1 MIKNIF
7 IAMDDTNAAKFENEF
22 DLADN
27 AYSPSDQ
34 LTTGAFR
41 ATDMTRDGKTVY
53 SIVTDDPSI
62 KEFKSKMGDFVHPL
76 MTELNNLSVHNTNA
90 LFNVYR
96 LLVPTDYQQI
106 VLSTKAGGETS
117 QKLQEIFSAPADNKK
132 SLYEYKPNGLTN
144 TKTATVYDSFSITI
158 MADDFSLDTLDRLDA
173 FRTFMDETV
182 TKLNNGE
189 AADAPTTERILTEKL
204 GTDWANFYNVAN
216 DHIARAPYKYL
227 GHGVAEYGVF
237 TDSGIQTLPRAW
249 FDQHITNDTR
259 HVIADSFDGF
269 SLTEERAYSAMAGD
283 GVDRSEIEDLI
294 WSNDEN
300 DASYT
305 NQAVRYLSGESDD
318 ILRGVISGFQTNTR
332 IFEVEVTLDDGTSTQ
347 VEVFVD
353 TTTGLVATDSDVPE
367 NNQKAILYLQNNMPG
382 QSDADYSELYKEINV
397 ALIKKAAD
405 MGYYENL

>member
-1 MIKNIF
+1 
-7 IAMDDTNAAKFENEF
+7 MDDTNAAKFENEF

-41 ATDMTRDGKTVY
+41 ATDMTRDDKTVY
-53 SIVTDDPSI
+53 SIVTDDSSI
-62 KEFKSKMGDFVHPL
+62 AEFKSKMSDFVHPL
-76 MTELNNLSVHNTNA
+76 ITDLNNVSVHNKNA

-96 LLVPTDYQQI
+96 LLVPSDYQQI

-117 QKLQEIFSAPADNKK
+117 QKLQEIFAAPYDNTK
-132 SLYEYKPNGLTN
+132 SLYEYKPSGLTN
-144 TKTATVYDSFSITI
+144 AKTATVYDAFSITI

-173 FRTFMDETV
+173 FRTFMDQTV

-189 AADAPTTERILTEKL
+189 AADASTTQRILTEKL

-237 TDSGIQTLPRAW
+237 TDDGIQTLPRAW

-259 HVIADSFDGF
+259 HLIADSFDGF

-283 GVDRSEIEDLI
+283 GVDRSEIEALI
-294 WSNDEN
+294 SSNPESDT
-300 DASYT
+300 SYT

-318 ILRGVISGFQTNTR
+318 ILRGVISDFQNNTR
-332 IFEVEVTLDDGTSTQ
+332 IFEVAVTLSDGSLRT
-347 VEVFVD
+347 VNIFID
-353 TTTGLVATDSDVPE
+353 TTEEFVGTGIEGLVEGDD
-367 NNQKAILYLQNNMPG
+367 QKAILDQAFDLLYDAMPYTDDPATNPYDKFSDTFEAYGQKMNYL
-382 QSDADYSELYKEINV
+382 DL
-397 ALIKKAAD
+397 
-405 MGYYENL
+405 

>member
-117 QKLQEIFSAPADNKK
+117 QKLQEIFSGPNYTE
-132 SLYEYKPNGLTN
+132 SVYEYKPNGLTN
-144 TKTATVYDSFSITI
+144 AKTATVYDAFSISI
-158 MADDFSLDTLDRLDA
+158 KADDFSLNTLDRLDA
-173 FRTFMDETV
+173 FRTFMDQTV
-182 TKLNNGE
+182 TKLNDGE
-189 AADAPTTERILTEKL
+189 AADASTTQRILTEKL

-216 DHIARAPYKYL
+216 DHIAGAPYKYL

-237 TDSGIQTLPRAW
+237 TDDGIQTLPRAW

-259 HVIADSFDGF
+259 HLIADSFDGF

-283 GVDRSEIEDLI
+283 GVDRSEIEALI
-294 WSNDEN
+294 SSNPESDT
-300 DASYT
+300 SYT

-318 ILRGVISGFQTNTR
+318 ILRGVISGFQNSTR
-332 IFEVEVTLDDGTSTQ
+332 IFEVEVTLSDGTSTQ

-353 TTTGLVATDSDVPE
+353 TTTGFVATNSDVPE
-367 NNQKAILYLQNNMPG
+367 NNQKAITSLQKSMPG
-382 QSDADYSELYKEINV
+382 KSSADYSELYNELQD
-397 ALIKKAAD
+397 LIVSYGYKMD
-405 MGYYENL
+405 YYEKQ